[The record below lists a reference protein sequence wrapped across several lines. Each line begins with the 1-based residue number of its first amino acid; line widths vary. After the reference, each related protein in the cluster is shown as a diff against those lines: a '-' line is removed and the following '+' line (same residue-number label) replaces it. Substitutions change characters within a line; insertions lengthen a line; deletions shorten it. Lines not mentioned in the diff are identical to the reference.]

1 MKIIEMKKYFTDKQW
16 SEVIENIE
24 LNTENEKLKENGFFE
39 LENDSWSGVIQ
50 FMAHAFDFEK
60 TKQGKDYWVNIVVKT
75 IQKHGKKYLEVL
87 QVIKDEI
94 ANGKLEQT
102 YLEEIEK
109 SISDKFEGDKKLIKN
124 FTNSKFMNIDHLFAE
139 IPVSNDIYLTYLNR
153 EHNYDMKL
161 KKEYLESLP
170 NEIVIIS
177 RIAYNAE
184 VDLLFSVSG
193 KSLPIWNEADF
204 KQVKEIVQKVEN
216 RITGDEDNTEKFK
229 LFNAIVDALK

>member
-1 MKIIEMKKYFTDKQW
+1 MKIIEMKKYFTTKQW
-16 SEVIENIE
+16 GQVMQNIE
-24 LNTENEKLKENGFFE
+24 LNDENEKLKENGFFE

-60 TKQGKDYWVNIVVKT
+60 TTQGKDYWVNVVVK
-75 IQKHGKKYLEVL
+75 IIEKNGKKYLDVL

-94 ANGKLEQT
+94 ANGKLEST

-109 SISDKFEGDKKLIKN
+109 SIFDKFEGDKKSIKN
-124 FTNSKFMNIDHLFAE
+124 FTNSKFMNVDHLFAE
-139 IPVSNDIYLTYLNR
+139 IPVSNDVYLTYLNR
-153 EHNYDMKL
+153 EHNYDLKL

-193 KSLPIWNEADF
+193 KSLPIWNEADL
-204 KQVKEIVQKVEN
+204 KQVKEVVTKVEN
-216 RITGDEDNTEKFK
+216 RITGNEENTEKFK